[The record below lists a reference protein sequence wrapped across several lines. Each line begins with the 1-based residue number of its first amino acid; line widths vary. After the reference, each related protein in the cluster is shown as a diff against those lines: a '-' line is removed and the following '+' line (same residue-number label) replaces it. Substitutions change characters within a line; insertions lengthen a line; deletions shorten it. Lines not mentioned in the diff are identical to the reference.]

1 MISEVCSI
9 SLTNLAL
16 HSSCAVLF
24 DAVELPVN
32 YLLMSTV
39 IELKG
44 VLPEL
49 NMVDRTWE
57 FAGAHMYK
65 RVLSNSRS
73 WLQTRLV
80 CLFWRSVGVRQAG
93 LSRYG

>member
-1 MISEVCSI
+1 MISEVCST

-16 HSSCAVLF
+16 HSSCAVPF

-44 VLPEL
+44 VLPERKYGRSDL
-49 NMVDRTWE
+49 GICRCAHVQKSTIKFSKLAPDETRVPLVARFLRTTIC
-57 FAGAHMYK
+57 AK
-65 RVLSNSRS
+65 
-73 WLQTRLV
+73 
-80 CLFWRSVGVRQAG
+80 
-93 LSRYG
+93 